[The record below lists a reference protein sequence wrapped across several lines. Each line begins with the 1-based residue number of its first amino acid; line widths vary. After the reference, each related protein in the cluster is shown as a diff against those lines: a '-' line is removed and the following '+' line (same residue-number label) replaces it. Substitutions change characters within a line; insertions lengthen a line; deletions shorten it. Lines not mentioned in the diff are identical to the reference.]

1 MKTTD
6 LCDEYGDQISVADP
20 IGFRHFGR
28 RQSFYGEI
36 ATVKC
41 YEDNSLVRAAL
52 QENGRGK
59 VLVVDGGG
67 SLRCALLGDMLAAL
81 AQRNEWSGILIY
93 GAVRDAEALATM
105 DMGVIALATNP
116 RRSDKKNE
124 GTAAVPLQFAGIYF
138 IPGRYLY
145 ADQDGIITSKHNLL

>member
-6 LCDEYGDQISVADP
+6 LCDEFGDQVYVADP

-28 RQSFYGEI
+28 QHSFYGQI
-36 ATVKC
+36 KTVKC

-52 QENGRGK
+52 VENGRGK
-59 VLVVDGGG
+59 VLVVEGGG

-81 AQRNEWSGILIY
+81 AQKNEWNGILIY
-93 GAVRDAEALATM
+93 GAVRDTEALATL
-105 DMGVIALATNP
+105 DIGVMALATNP
-116 RRSDKKNE
+116 RRSEKKNE
-124 GTAAVPLQFAGIYF
+124 GTADVPVNFAGIYF

-145 ADQDGIITSKHNLL
+145 VDEDGIVTSKNNLL